1 MTGCLSRGRELTWH
15 LHVATLAGMP
25 RRTPHRPT
33 DEPAQASADPMGTS
47 AGADAPASRPSEP
60 GLNAL
65 PIAGITRRRLSMVVG
80 GVLAMWIVVVFARQ
94 VSEAAA
100 ATSRAESMVASNAAE
115 KADIDSLEQEL
126 AHIQEPRYILQQAR
140 GYGLGGAHE
149 IPFTLGAGA
158 PPLPADAPGS
168 AGRRVGA
175 PTAVSPLER
184 WLTILFG
191 PGG

>member
-1 MTGCLSRGRELTWH
+1 
-15 LHVATLAGMP
+15 MP

-33 DEPAQASADPMGTS
+33 DEPAQASADLPGPATPS
-47 AGADAPASRPSEP
+47 DPPPERAGEP
-60 GLNAL
+60 GLKAL
-65 PIAGITRRRLSMVVG
+65 PIAGITRRRLSMVIG

-100 ATSRAESMVASNAAE
+100 ATSRAEAMVAANAAR
-115 KADIDSLEQEL
+115 KAEIDRLELEL
-126 AHIQEPRYILQQAR
+126 QQIQEPRYIDQQAR
-140 GYGLGGAHE
+140 GYGLGAGRE
-149 IPFTLGAGA
+149 IPFTLGPGA
-158 PPLPADAPGS
+158 SPLPDDAPGS

-175 PTAVSPLER
+175 GTAESPLDH